1 MTPARRVRVF
11 VGEDERYRGRPLF
24 EAIVL
29 EAKERGLG
37 GATVFRGFMGY
48 APHADIA
55 TAGILRLAENLPV
68 VVHIAIRAAF
78 EEAGVRDISVHH
90 GIMGFDRSSGVL
102 SARPLRFHPDL
113 PVVVEA
119 VGSKDE
125 IEAALPRIREVLDR
139 GLITLAEVDLYAPGP

>member
-1 MTPARRVRVF
+1 MRPARRVRVF

-68 VVHIAIRAAF
+68 VV
-78 EEAGVRDISVHH
+78 DIVDSHE
-90 GIMGFDRSSGVL
+90 R
-102 SARPLRFHPDL
+102 
-113 PVVVEA
+113 VEA
-119 VGSKDE
+119 F
-125 IEAALPRIREVLDR
+125 LPRAVRTGMVVSSEVE
-139 GLITLAEVDLYAPGP
+139 AEQVIPDGGAQEG

>member
-1 MTPARRVRVF
+1 VRARRVRVL

-29 EAKERGLG
+29 EAKEQGLA

-68 VVHIAIRAAF
+68 VVDIVDS
-78 EEAGVRDISVHH
+78 EER
-90 GIMGFDRSSGVL
+90 
-102 SARPLRFHPDL
+102 
-113 PVVVEA
+113 VEA
-119 VGSKDE
+119 FLPFLRRAVETGLVVSSE
-125 IEAALPRIREVLDR
+125 VEAEQILP
-139 GLITLAEVDLYAPGP
+139 AEGEEG

>member
-1 MTPARRVRVF
+1 MRARRVRVF

-29 EAKERGLG
+29 AARERGLA

-68 VVHIAIRAAF
+68 VIDIVDSEKHVEAFLPFLRRAVRTGLVVSSEVEAEQVLPDEGA
-78 EEAGVRDISVHH
+78 EEA
-90 GIMGFDRSSGVL
+90 
-102 SARPLRFHPDL
+102 
-113 PVVVEA
+113 
-119 VGSKDE
+119 
-125 IEAALPRIREVLDR
+125 
-139 GLITLAEVDLYAPGP
+139 